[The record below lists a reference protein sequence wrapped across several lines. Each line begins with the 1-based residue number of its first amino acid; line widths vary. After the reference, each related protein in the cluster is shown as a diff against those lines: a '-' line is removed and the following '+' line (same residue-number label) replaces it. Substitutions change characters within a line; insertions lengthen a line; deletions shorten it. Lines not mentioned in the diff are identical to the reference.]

1 VIRYSLC
8 CAEGHEFESWFR
20 DSEAYD
26 RQAAQAA
33 IVCPVCGSARVAKA
47 IMAPN
52 VARGARM
59 SAPAED
65 ESAALRAMIGRLR
78 AALAAATEDVGDAFP
93 EEARRMCDGEAE
105 QRAIRGRASLEE
117 AKALIEDGIDIL
129 SIPGPPLEG
138 H

>member
-26 RQAAQAA
+26 RQAAQGA
-33 IVCPVCGSARVAKA
+33 IACPACGSARVAKA

-52 VARGARM
+52 VARHAG
-59 SAPAED
+59 APAD
-65 ESAALRAMIGRLR
+65 DPSAALRAMIGRLR
-78 AALAAATEDVGDAFP
+78 AAIAATEDVGDAFAD
-93 EEARRMCDGEAE
+93 EARRIKDGEVE
-105 QRAIRGRASLEE
+105 ERAIRGRASLEE

-129 SIPGPPLEG
+129 PIPGAPLEG